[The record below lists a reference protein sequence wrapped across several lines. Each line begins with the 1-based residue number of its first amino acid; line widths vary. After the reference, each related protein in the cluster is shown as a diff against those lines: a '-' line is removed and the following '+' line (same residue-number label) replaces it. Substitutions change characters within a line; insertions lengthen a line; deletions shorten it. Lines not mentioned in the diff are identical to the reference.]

1 MRIAS
6 NIHSYA
12 TCSLLIV
19 LCMLEVW
26 QTTCHFMKLLLH
38 TKTNIKCWNR
48 LKDRKGKLK
57 GCDGEMLCRCKV
69 YVMTD
74 GGFWNLVLYS
84 RRLSGG

>member
-38 TKTNIKCWNR
+38 KKTNIKCWNR